1 MENLK
6 TKGKNYKS
14 NIFKYYI
21 FSFIL
26 GIHTVRAVYY
36 PYMTIWGG
44 LSFFQMMLLQSYFTA
59 MIVILEIPSGAIA
72 DYLGRKTALVL
83 SALSIALAAYTY
95 SIIPNFYI
103 FMLAETF
110 WALGVSLM
118 SGTNQAFLFAS
129 LKSYGEE
136 EKLSMIFGRI
146 QTLNLI
152 ALTISAPIGSII
164 AEFIS
169 LQFTMTC
176 LAFIYTAAFIF
187 SFTLKEP
194 KLGDNGYQRENYF
207 VIIKSGFKEL
217 KNNKIL
223 RNLALDWIPINVLIF
238 FLFWTYQVY
247 FEAIHIPIL
256 FFGFILIFMNMT
268 NAIFMNVI
276 PKLLKHSKNK
286 KKFLIIINLV
296 NGFAYLLLGI
306 TTFIPFG
313 LAIILTIVA
322 FGYTRYLI
330 FMNGINKQIESE
342 NRATILST
350 INMFGSFLRAI
361 LYPLIGLLVMWNVSV
376 VFIMTGTLILLLSLF
391 TRSKSEFF

>member
-1 MENLK
+1 MEKLK
-6 TKGKNYKS
+6 TMERNYKS
-14 NIFKYYI
+14 NIIKIYI

-72 DYLGRKTALVL
+72 DYLGRKIALIL

-118 SGTNQAFLFAS
+118 SGTNQAFLYAS

-136 EKLSMIFGRI
+136 ENLSKIFGRI

-187 SFTLKEP
+187 SFTFKEP
-194 KLGDNGYQRENYF
+194 KLEDNGYQRENYF
-207 VIIKSGFKEL
+207 AIIKSGFKEL

-223 RNLALDWIPINVLIF
+223 RTLTLDWIPINVMIF

-276 PKLLKHSKNK
+276 PKLLKRSKNK
-286 KKFLIIINLV
+286 KKFLTVINLI
-296 NGFAYLLLGI
+296 NGCAYLLLGV
-306 TTFIPFG
+306 TTFIPIG

-330 FMNGINKQIESE
+330 FINGINKQIESE

-350 INMFGSFLRAI
+350 INMFSSLLRAI
-361 LYPLIGLLVMWNVSV
+361 LYPIIGLLVMWNVYF
-376 VFIMTGTLILLLSLF
+376 VFLMTGALILFLSIF
-391 TRSKSEFF
+391 TRSKSEYL

>member
-1 MENLK
+1 
-6 TKGKNYKS
+6 
-14 NIFKYYI
+14 
-21 FSFIL
+21 
-26 GIHTVRAVYY
+26 
-36 PYMTIWGG
+36 MTIWGG
-44 LSFFQMMLLQSYFTA
+44 LSFFQMMLLQSYFTT

-72 DYLGRKTALVL
+72 DFLGCKTALIL
-83 SALSIALAAYTY
+83 SALSIALAAFSYG
-95 SIIPNFYI
+95 IIPNFYI

-110 WALGVSLM
+110 WAFGVSLM
-118 SGTNQAFLFAS
+118 SGTNQAFLYIS

-136 EKLSMIFGRI
+136 KNLSMIFGRI

-164 AEFIS
+164 AEFVS
-169 LQFTMTC
+169 LQFTMTF

-187 SFTLKEP
+187 SFTFKEP
-194 KLGDNGYQRENYF
+194 KLVDKGYQRETYF
-207 VIIKSGFKEL
+207 AIIKSGFKEL

-223 RNLALDWIPINVLIF
+223 RTLALDWIPINVLIF

-247 FEAIHIPIL
+247 FEAIHIPIF

-268 NAIFMNVI
+268 NAIFMSVI

-286 KKFLIIINLV
+286 KKFLIVINII
-296 NGFAYLLLGI
+296 NGFAYLLLGV
-306 TTFIPFG
+306 TTFIPIG

-330 FMNGINKQIESE
+330 FINGINNQIESE

-350 INMFGSFLRAI
+350 INMFGSFLRAL
-361 LYPLIGLLVMWNVSV
+361 LYPLIGLLVMWNVFF
-376 VFIMTGTLILLLSLF
+376 VFLITGVLILFLTIF
-391 TRSKSEFF
+391 TRSESETL

>member
-1 MENLK
+1 MER
-6 TKGKNYKS
+6 NYKS
-14 NIFKYYI
+14 NILKYYI
-21 FSFIL
+21 FAFIL

-83 SALSIALAAYTY
+83 SALSIALAAFTY

-110 WALGVSLM
+110 WALGASLM
-118 SGTNQAFLFAS
+118 SGTNQAFLYIS

-136 EKLSMIFGRI
+136 ENLSKTFGRI

-152 ALTISAPIGSII
+152 ALTISAPLGSII

-176 LAFIYTAAFIF
+176 LAFIYTVAFIF

-194 KLGDNGYQRENYF
+194 KLVDNGYQRENYF
-207 VIIKSGFKEL
+207 AIIKSGFKEL

-223 RNLALDWIPINVLIF
+223 RTLALDWIPINVLLF

-276 PKLLKHSKNK
+276 PKLLNHSKNK
-286 KKFLIIINLV
+286 KKFLTIINLI
-296 NGFAYLLLGI
+296 NGGAYLLLGV
-306 TTFIPFG
+306 TTFIPLG

-330 FMNGINKQIESE
+330 FINGINKQIESE

-350 INMFGSFLRAI
+350 INMFSSFLRAI
-361 LYPLIGLLVMWNVSV
+361 LYPIIGLLVMWNVFF
-376 VFIMTGTLILLLSLF
+376 VFIMTGVLILFLSIF
-391 TRSKSEFF
+391 TRTKSEFF

>member
-1 MENLK
+1 MSEK
-6 TKGKNYKS
+6 KASERNYKS
-14 NIFKYYI
+14 NIFKIYI

-26 GIHTVRAVYY
+26 GIHTVRGVYI
-36 PYMTIWGG
+36 PYMTVWGG
-44 LSFFQMMLLQSYFTA
+44 LSFFQIMLLQSFFTA

-72 DYLGRKTALVL
+72 DFLGRKTALVL

-110 WALGVSLM
+110 WALGISLM
-118 SGTNQAFLFAS
+118 SGTNQAFLYAS

-136 EKLSMIFGRI
+136 ENLSLIFGRI

-169 LQFTMTC
+169 LQFTMTS
-176 LAFIYTAAFIF
+176 LAFVYTAAFIF

-194 KLGDNGYQRENYF
+194 KLGDSGYQRENYF

-223 RNLALDWIPINVLIF
+223 RTLALDWIPINVLIM

-286 KKFLIIINLV
+286 KKFLIVINLI
-296 NGFAYLLLGI
+296 NGFAYLLLGV
-306 TTFIPFG
+306 TTFIPIG

-330 FMNGINKQIESE
+330 FMNGINNQIESE

-361 LYPLIGLLVMWNVSV
+361 LYPLIGLLVMWNVFV
-376 VFIMTGTLILLLSLF
+376 VFIMTGTLILFLTLF
-391 TRSKSEFF
+391 TRSKSEFL

>member
-1 MENLK
+1 M
-6 TKGKNYKS
+6 
-14 NIFKYYI
+14 
-21 FSFIL
+21 
-26 GIHTVRAVYY
+26 TV
-36 PYMTIWGG
+36 WGG
-44 LSFFQMMLLQSYFTA
+44 LSFFQIMLLQSFFTA

-72 DYLGRKTALVL
+72 DFLGRKTALVL

-110 WALGVSLM
+110 WALGISLM
-118 SGTNQAFLFAS
+118 SGTNQAFLYAS

-136 EKLSMIFGRI
+136 ENLSLIFGRI

-169 LQFTMTC
+169 LQFTMTS
-176 LAFIYTAAFIF
+176 LAFVYTAAFIF

-194 KLGDNGYQRENYF
+194 KLGDSGYQRENYF

-223 RNLALDWIPINVLIF
+223 RTLALDWIPINVLIML
-238 FLFWTYQVY
+238 LFWTYQVY

-286 KKFLIIINLV
+286 KKFLIVINLI
-296 NGFAYLLLGI
+296 NGFAYLLLGV
-306 TTFIPFG
+306 TTFIPIG

-330 FMNGINKQIESE
+330 FMKGINNQIESE

-361 LYPLIGLLVMWNVSV
+361 LYPLIGLLVMWNVFA
-376 VFIMTGTLILLLSLF
+376 VFIMTGTLILFLTLF
-391 TRSKSEFF
+391 TRSKSEFL

>member
-1 MENLK
+1 MER
-6 TKGKNYKS
+6 NYKS
-14 NIFKYYI
+14 NIIKIYI
-21 FSFIL
+21 LSFIL

-72 DYLGRKTALVL
+72 DFFGRKTALVL

-110 WALGVSLM
+110 WALGISLM
-118 SGTNQAFLFAS
+118 SGTNQAFLYAS
-129 LKSYGEE
+129 LKSYGAEE
-136 EKLSMIFGRI
+136 NLSMTFGRI

-169 LQFTMTC
+169 LQFTMIC
-176 LAFIYTAAFIF
+176 LAFIYTTAFIF

-194 KLGDNGYQRENYF
+194 KLLGDNGHPRENYF
-207 VIIKSGFKEL
+207 AIIKSGFKEL

-223 RNLALDWIPINVLIF
+223 RTLALDWIPINVLIM

-247 FEAIHIPIL
+247 FEAIYIPIL

-286 KKFLIIINLV
+286 KKFLTIINLI
-296 NGFAYLLLGI
+296 NGFAYLLLGV
-306 TTFIPFG
+306 TTFIPVG

-330 FMNGINKQIESE
+330 FMNGINNQIESE

-350 INMFGSFLRAI
+350 INMFSSFLRAI
-361 LYPLIGLLVMWNVSV
+361 LYPLIGLLVMWNVFI
-376 VFIMTGTLILLLSLF
+376 VFLMTGALILFLTLF

>member
-14 NIFKYYI
+14 NIFKFYI

-36 PYMTIWGG
+36 PYMTVWGG

-72 DYLGRKTALVL
+72 DFLGHKTAIVL

-110 WALGVSLM
+110 WALGISLM
-118 SGTNQAFLFAS
+118 SGTNQAFLYAS

-136 EKLSMIFGRI
+136 ENLSMIFGRI

-152 ALTISAPIGSII
+152 ALSISAPIGSII

-169 LQFTMTC
+169 LQFTMTF

-187 SFTLKEP
+187 SFSLKEP
-194 KLGDNGYQRENYF
+194 KLGNNGYQREKYF
-207 VIIKSGFKEL
+207 AIIKSGFKEL
-217 KNNKIL
+217 KSNKIL
-223 RNLALDWIPINVLIF
+223 RTLALDWIPINVLIM

-247 FEAIHIPIL
+247 FETINIPIL

-286 KKFLIIINLV
+286 KRFLIVINLI
-296 NGFAYLLLGI
+296 NGFAYLLLGV
-306 TTFIPFG
+306 TTFIPIG

-330 FMNGINKQIESE
+330 FMNGINNQIESE

-361 LYPLIGLLVMWNVSV
+361 LYPLIGLLVMWNVFV
-376 VFIMTGTLILLLSLF
+376 VFIMTGTLILFLTLF
-391 TRSKSEFF
+391 TRSKSEFL

>member
-6 TKGKNYKS
+6 TMEGNYKS
-14 NIFKYYI
+14 NIFKFYI

-36 PYMTIWGG
+36 PYMTTWGG

-72 DYLGRKTALVL
+72 DFLGRKTALVL
-83 SALSIALAAYTY
+83 SALSIAIAAFSY

-118 SGTNQAFLFAS
+118 SGTNQAFLYAS

-136 EKLSMIFGRI
+136 ENLSKIFGRI

-176 LAFIYTAAFIF
+176 LAFIYTTAFIF

-194 KLGDNGYQRENYF
+194 KLVDNGYQREKYF
-207 VIIKSGFKEL
+207 DIIKSGFREL
-217 KNNKIL
+217 KNNKTL
-223 RNLALDWIPINVLIF
+223 RTLALDWIPINVLIF

-286 KKFLIIINLV
+286 KKFLTIINLI
-296 NGFAYLLLGI
+296 NGCAYLLLGV
-306 TTFIPFG
+306 TTFIPLG

-330 FMNGINKQIESE
+330 FINGINKQIESE

-361 LYPLIGLLVMWNVSV
+361 LYPIIGLLVMWNVSF
-376 VFIMTGTLILLLSLF
+376 VFLMIGMLILFLSIF
-391 TRSKSEFF
+391 TRSKSEFL